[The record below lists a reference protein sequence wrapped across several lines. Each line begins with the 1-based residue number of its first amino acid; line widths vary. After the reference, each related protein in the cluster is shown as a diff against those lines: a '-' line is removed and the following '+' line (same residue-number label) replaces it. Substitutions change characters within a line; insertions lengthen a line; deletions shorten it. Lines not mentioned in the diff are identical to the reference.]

1 MCEAD
6 ELGAMVDR
14 LADRVRAL
22 EDNIEITQLAA
33 QYGPAVDSG
42 SGKAAA
48 ALWTEDGV
56 FDAVPH
62 LRMLQQYA
70 RTFLKD

>member
-1 MCEAD
+1 MSEAD

-48 ALWTEDGV
+48 LWTGTASSTL
-56 FDAVPH
+56 FRACGCCNSTRGPS
-62 LRMLQQYA
+62 
-70 RTFLKD
+70 